1 MNILPLLIQ
10 LASGAVGGN
19 LVSAAFRKI
28 SLGPIMSSL
37 AGMLGGEIGGKFVL
51 SLTGGGAAGDT
62 SDIEIFLAS
71 LLGGAVGGAAISTL
85 AGCIKGM
92 LRKRS

>member
-10 LASGAVGGN
+10 LVSGAAGGN
-19 LVSAAFRKI
+19 LVSAAFNKI

-37 AGMLGGEIGGKFVL
+37 AGMLGGEIGGKFLL
-51 SLTGGGAAGDT
+51 SLTGGGVSGDT
-62 SDIEIFLAS
+62 SDVEIFLAS
-71 LLGGAVGGAAISTL
+71 LLGGATGGAVISAL

-92 LRKRS
+92 LKRRF